1 MKSNEELLR
10 EIFARLDSLDYVK
23 PEQIPDIPLYM
34 DQLTTFM
41 DERLE
46 KSKRYPEDKVL
57 TKTMINN
64 YAKNNLLPPPNKKKY
79 TKEHTLLLIFIYYFK
94 NMLSFHD
101 IEALFAP
108 ITEEHFA
115 VSEEKA
121 GVHPDPFSPDGDLS
135 GWSLED
141 IYREIFSLEKEQMKR
156 LKEDLLKKFRSSMK
170 TFSLEKDADCC
181 GPASGLQ
188 KAPGIPAGKDCAK
201 PDSGSKGKDSQDYL
215 RLFSFICALG
225 FDVYLKKQIMEFLID
240 NIREEYPPNGK
251 KKK

>member
-10 EIFARLDSLDYVK
+10 EIFARLDGLDYVK

-64 YAKNNLLPPPNKKKY
+64 YAKNNLLPPPDRKKY

-101 IEALFAP
+101 IETLFAP
-108 ITEEHFA
+108 ITEEHFFA
-115 VSEEKA
+115 DRQGSSSKEQA
-121 GVHPDPFSPDGDLS
+121 ASSPDADRS
-135 GWSLED
+135 DWSLED

-156 LKEDLLKKFRSSMK
+156 LKEDLIKKYRSSMN
-170 TFSLEKDADCC
+170 TFPLA
-181 GPASGLQ
+181 AS
-188 KAPGIPAGKDCAK
+188 
-201 PDSGSKGKDSQDYL
+201 SKDSKDQEYL

-225 FDVYLKKQIMEFLID
+225 FDVYLKKQMMEFLID
-240 NIREEYPPNGK
+240 YIREEYPPPGK